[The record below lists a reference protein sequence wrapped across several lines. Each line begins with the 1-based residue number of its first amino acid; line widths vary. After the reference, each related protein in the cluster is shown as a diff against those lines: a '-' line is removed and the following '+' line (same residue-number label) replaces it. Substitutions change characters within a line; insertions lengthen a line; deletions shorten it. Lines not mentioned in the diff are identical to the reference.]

1 MGLIHAEE
9 TERIVVMITPT
20 LTLQQ
25 NELAEPIGASDCAAF
40 PTLLETRRV
49 GLTFLHLLHLLHRF
63 PLKTK
68 HTDSDYACQRHGDV
82 EDVLQRPIIS

>member
-25 NELAEPIGASDCAAF
+25 NELAEPIGASDSAAYI
-40 PTLLETRRV
+40 V
-49 GLTFLHLLHLLHRF
+49 SY
-63 PLKTK
+63 LKCV
-68 HTDSDYACQRHGDV
+68 ALV
-82 EDVLQRPIIS
+82 

>member
-9 TERIVVMITPT
+9 TESIVVMITPT
-20 LTLQQ
+20 LTLRR
-25 NELAEPIGASDCAAF
+25 NEPIGASDFAAF
-40 PTLLETRRV
+40 PCTLLETRRV
-49 GLTFLHLLHLLHRF
+49 GLTFLLLHFLHRF